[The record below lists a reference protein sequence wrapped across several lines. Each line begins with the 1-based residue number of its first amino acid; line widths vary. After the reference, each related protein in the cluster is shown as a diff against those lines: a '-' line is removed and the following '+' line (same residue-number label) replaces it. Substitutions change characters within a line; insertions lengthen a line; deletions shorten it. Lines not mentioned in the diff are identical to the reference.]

1 MMTEALSR
9 GAISEGWQDWASQD
23 LMLIEFLTEIM
34 GRFDNQAEFSA
45 HLPDL
50 LEEVGR
56 FLRVPCVTITFEGE
70 GGIQEITWRD
80 KAALCKNDLG
90 EAYLVNLRNMGA
102 KDKITFYGVPR
113 DRTLRAFCLLVAAFI
128 ESRLAAEQIIRKE
141 HLQRLLA
148 ESINQISKVLT
159 STLDRDELLGLFLD
173 QLASLVPYD
182 SANVMLLQDG
192 VLFMHAARGYEEF
205 SGPVDI
211 SQISFI
217 PDQTFLIDEVLT
229 GDQPVILHDTLQ
241 SPQWRW
247 TPCGGH
253 IRSWMGVPL
262 RVKGNVIGLFS
273 LDKSI
278 PNFFN
283 DTHAKLAS
291 TLAQHAALALDNAIL
306 FTELQEAHR
315 NLQRLSSRIITA
327 QEEERRKIAQE
338 LHDHAGQ
345 ALLALRA
352 ELRVLRSQLERD
364 LEKAYSQIEY
374 LDQIILELSHDLEH
388 LAYDLRPPALAT
400 LGLASSVEQ
409 YVTEF
414 SRRMNIQVEFNH
426 NIERRR
432 FPEDIELVCY
442 RVLQE
447 ALTNVVKHADASQV
461 MIEMYVNA
469 DHVLQLK
476 IKDNGKGFDVAMRAH
491 HGLGLFGIRERLNYV
506 GGKLIILSNP
516 EHGTE
521 VIAQIPLP
529 TKTNLDL

>member
-1 MMTEALSR
+1 
-9 GAISEGWQDWASQD
+9 
-23 LMLIEFLTEIM
+23 
-34 GRFDNQAEFSA
+34 
-45 HLPDL
+45 
-50 LEEVGR
+50 
-56 FLRVPCVTITFEGE
+56 
-70 GGIQEITWRD
+70 
-80 KAALCKNDLG
+80 
-90 EAYLVNLRNMGA
+90 
-102 KDKITFYGVPR
+102 
-113 DRTLRAFCLLVAAFI
+113 
-128 ESRLAAEQIIRKE
+128 
-141 HLQRLLA
+141 
-148 ESINQISKVLT
+148 
-159 STLDRDELLGLFLD
+159 
-173 QLASLVPYD
+173 
-182 SANVMLLQDG
+182 
-192 VLFMHAARGYEEF
+192 
-205 SGPVDI
+205 
-211 SQISFI
+211 
-217 PDQTFLIDEVLT
+217 
-229 GDQPVILHDTLQ
+229 
-241 SPQWRW
+241 
-247 TPCGGH
+247 
-253 IRSWMGVPL
+253 MGVPL

-506 GGKLIILSNP
+506 GGKLNHS
-516 EHGTE
+516 E
-521 VIAQIPLP
+521 
-529 TKTNLDL
+529 

>member
-1 MMTEALSR
+1 MIAEELSSR
-9 GAISEGWQDWASQD
+9 AVSEGLKDWTSQD
-23 LMLIEFLTEIM
+23 LMFMEFLTEIM
-34 GRFDNQAEFSA
+34 GKFDNQAEFSSQ
-45 HLPDL
+45 LPDL
-50 LEEVGR
+50 LEAIGQ
-56 FLRVPCVTITFEGE
+56 FLQLPCLSIAFEGE
-70 GGIQEITWRD
+70 RGIQEITWRN
-80 KAALCKNDLG
+80 KTASCNVEAG
-90 EAYLVNLRNMGA
+90 ETYNINLRNLGSNG
-102 KDKITFYGVPR
+102 ILTLYGVPR
-113 DRTLRAFCLLVAAFI
+113 TPNVWAFCQLVAALI
-128 ESRLAAEQIIRKE
+128 EFRLVAEQIIRKE

-173 QLASLVPYD
+173 QLALFVPYD

-217 PDQTFLIDEVLT
+217 PDQTFLINEVLM
-229 GDQPVILHDTLQ
+229 GDQPIILQDTLQ

-262 RVKGNVIGLFS
+262 RVKRNVIGLFS

-283 DTHAKLAS
+283 ETHAKLAS

-315 NLQRLSSRIITA
+315 NLQRLSSHIIKA
-327 QEEERRKIAQE
+327 QEQERRKIAQE

-352 ELRVLRSQLERD
+352 ELRVLRGQLDRD
-364 LEKAYSQIEY
+364 LEKAHAQVEY
-374 LDQIILELSHDLEH
+374 LDQILSELSYDLEH

-414 SRRMNIQVEFNH
+414 SRRMNIKVDFVH
-426 NIERRR
+426 NIEQQR
-432 FPEDIELVCY
+432 FPEDLELICY

-447 ALTNVVKHADASQV
+447 ALTNVVKHANASHV
-461 MIEMYVNA
+461 IVEILINEN
-469 DHVLQLK
+469 HVLQLK
-476 IKDNGKGFDVAMRAH
+476 IKDNGKGFDVTTRAH

-506 GGKLIILSNP
+506 GGKLVILSHP
-516 EHGTE
+516 DQGAE

-529 TKTNLDL
+529 ETTQ